1 MGLPYLPLEFQWSE
15 MGHIYCFYSEK
26 NDKDFHFNLKL
37 CILEADF
44 HSAGEMISKE
54 RLVGQDCCK
63 GRRKS
68 A

>member
-1 MGLPYLPLEFQWSE
+1 MRWATFTVST
-15 MGHIYCFYSEK
+15 SEK